1 MAAPHVATSLFL
13 PLFNYKGQQFNFICD
28 LLLNRPAAMWNPFVQ
43 WEHIT
48 PLTLTCKVNCHKL
61 MIIEANNQRC
71 SEKLEKTQSGLGG
84 P

>member
-1 MAAPHVATSLFL
+1 MVLFVCSVVDHTQCLSVAAPHVATSLFL

-48 PLTLTCKVNCHKL
+48 PLTLTCKVNCHKF
-61 MIIEANNQRC
+61 
-71 SEKLEKTQSGLGG
+71 S
-84 P
+84 